1 MNKPTDNSSQA
12 LLNHAIRFAEVRL
25 IGEEGEQLGIF
36 SSIDAQK
43 QADLAGVDLVCISP
57 AATPPVCKLM
67 DYNKFRYQQEKK
79 TKEAKKKQVV
89 IDVKEIKLTIKIA
102 DHDLEYKVK
111 HAREFLEAKKH
122 VRFRVFLSGRE
133 MANPTAGI
141 SMLNRV
147 YEMLEDVC
155 ERDKEPIFEG
165 RFVNMTLLP
174 SKKIKK

>member
-1 MNKPTDNSSQA
+1 LNKPVDNSQA
-12 LLNHAIRFAEVRL
+12 LLNHAIRFAEIRL

-36 SSIDAQK
+36 SSFDAQK
-43 QADLAGVDLVCISP
+43 QADTAGIDLVCISP

-89 IDVKEIKLTIKIA
+89 IDIKEIKLTIKIA

-111 HAREFLEAKKH
+111 HAEEFLEAKKH
-122 VRFRVFLSGRE
+122 VKFRVFLSGRE
-133 MANPTAGI
+133 MANPGAGVN
-141 SMLNRV
+141 MLNRV
-147 YEMLEDVC
+147 YEKLAEVG

-174 SKKIKK
+174 RKAKK

>member
-1 MNKPTDNSSQA
+1 MNKPVDNSQA
-12 LLNHAIRFAEVRL
+12 LLNNAIRFSEVRL
-25 IGEEGEQLGIF
+25 IGVEGEQLGIF
-36 SSIDAQK
+36 SSYDAQK
-43 QADLAGVDLVCISP
+43 QADTAGVDLVCISP
-57 AATPPVCKLM
+57 AAVPPVCKLM

-79 TKEAKKKQVV
+79 AKEAKKKQVV

-122 VRFRVFLSGRE
+122 VKFRVFLSGRE
-133 MANPTAGI
+133 MANPAAGVA
-141 SMLNRV
+141 MLNRV
-147 YEMLEDVC
+147 YEILEDVG

-174 SKKIKK
+174 RKAKSK